1 MMQCS
6 YQAAV
11 VAKNVRCLVFTCS
24 ASYTRQED
32 IRYNLAALIDT
43 AIAIHL
49 VGSSSNNYTLLI
61 LPLIED
67 NLLRWMAFDW
77 I

>member
-11 VAKNVRCLVFTCS
+11 VATNVRCLVFTCS

-49 VGSSSNNYTLLI
+49 VGSSSNQCMYCQAQPSSIKLQLS
-61 LPLIED
+61 
-67 NLLRWMAFDW
+67 
-77 I
+77 